1 MVGGRRYMVRIGVD
15 VRTCGHELLDN
26 EMRIRLKCA
35 CTSKTTENIAQKLN
49 KLARRLYYK

>member
-26 EMRIRLKCA
+26 GTQLKCE
-35 CTSKTTENIAQKLN
+35 SGQNVHVHLKPLKT
-49 KLARRLYYK
+49 